1 MRYSALVLSFL
12 RHSQSS
18 HLEHWRTVC
27 NSSVFRGF
35 GLHFPEC
42 SDLQTIKAL
51 EMSWFFSK
59 LFLLTPLTWNRIYTC
74 IGPYCVVLT
83 LDSLS
88 YIWTCLFAEV
98 EMQRQKGEV
107 RREKKEP
114 CQYKVV
120 QSTLSSAVGCKKPY
134 NHQWKISKLQ
144 VLFFLWSC
152 VSRCQLQC
160 TALLFLC
167 SYCLYSL
174 FSAVRHHAMQWNC
187 SCKHDPA
194 SYIRSLCK
202 HIFLYFSPFSAKD
215 EIVIS
220 WMFWR

>member
-1 MRYSALVLSFL
+1 MFYSVFWSSFALWVISAVCPQKHFVSRSKQSIEKRFVRSVSPLQAWRIRMRYSALVLSFL

-18 HLEHWRTVC
+18 HLEHWRAVC

-35 GLHFPEC
+35 SLHFPEC
-42 SDLQTIKAL
+42 SDLQTIEAL

-120 QSTLSSAVGCKKPY
+120 QSSLSSAVGCKKPY
-134 NHQWKISKLQ
+134 NHQ
-144 VLFFLWSC
+144 
-152 VSRCQLQC
+152 
-160 TALLFLC
+160 
-167 SYCLYSL
+167 
-174 FSAVRHHAMQWNC
+174 
-187 SCKHDPA
+187 
-194 SYIRSLCK
+194 
-202 HIFLYFSPFSAKD
+202 
-215 EIVIS
+215 
-220 WMFWR
+220 